1 MGNNRLELKMFV
13 SSAIWLIVVYFLVN
27 IFEFGQNTVT
37 ILLGS
42 AFIFIF
48 ISGIYWSYEF
58 YTPKLFR
65 EYDEKYNLKYGEK
78 LILSKNDKYILKQI
92 CYTIHN
98 GTYHKSVITAI
109 LTSNVTE
116 IDNFLLRNKW
126 EVNDRHTFNNV
137 MCLISEYLSSKI

>member
-13 SSAIWLIVVYFLVN
+13 SSAIWLILVYFLVN

-37 ILLGS
+37 LLFGS

-58 YTPKLFR
+58 YTPELFS
-65 EYDEKYNLKYGEK
+65 EYDKKYYLKYGKK

-92 CYTIHN
+92 CYTIHY
-98 GTYHKSVITAI
+98 GTYHKSVTAAI
-109 LTSNVTE
+109 LTNNVTE

-126 EVNDRHTFNNV
+126 KVNDRGTFNNV
-137 MCLISEYLSSKI
+137 MGMLSEYLFLKT